1 MQKMSL
7 LLSLVALLVS
17 GCTTPASFLSIGND
31 CLNIQEELLQCEEKN
46 LELQDVVVDMEL
58 KAAGLADYTTQ
69 LEKDNAFLYRKVEDL
84 NRTVGRQKSVI
95 SLQKTVIRLFDD
107 SNHSM
112 QKNIEEQ
119 IATQK
124 SSVNPQRKSDRWVFA
139 NDSLF
144 ANGGTDLSASG
155 KEKLRKVAHE
165 LGRKDD
171 FFIRVEGHADDRPL
185 KETASY
191 ANNWELSAL
200 RAAAV
205 VTFLQED
212 GDVPA
217 ECLSAT
223 GYGYYQPVVSN
234 ASQTGR
240 RQNSRVEIIVEQ
252 SE

>member
-17 GCTTPASFLSIGND
+17 GCTTPTSFLSIGNE
-31 CLNIQEELLQCEEKN
+31 CRKIHEELLQCEEKT
-46 LELQDVVVDMEL
+46 LELQTVVEDVERKAVDV
-58 KAAGLADYTTQ
+58 ADRTAQ

-84 NRTVGRQKSVI
+84 NRTIRRQKSVI

-107 SNHSM
+107 SNLSM

-119 IATQK
+119 IAAQK
-124 SSVNPQRKSDRWVFA
+124 NSITPRRESDRWVFT

-144 ANGGTDLSASG
+144 VGETTSLSASG
-155 KEKLRKVAHE
+155 KEKLRKVIHE
-165 LGRKDD
+165 LGQRDD
-171 FFIRVEGHADDRPL
+171 ILLRVEGHADDRPL

-191 ANNWELSAL
+191 ANNWDLSAL

-205 VTFLQED
+205 VAFLQRA
-212 GDVPA
+212 GDVPP
-217 ECLSAT
+217 ERLSAA
-223 GYGYYQPVVSN
+223 GYGYYQPVASNVSP
-234 ASQTGR
+234 AGR